1 MILIPTDMDLLVS
14 GKAGCDPETDTG
26 MGLLYL
32 KNELKRM
39 FLRVLYGIQYGTAR
53 SRMKDCSN
61 NVRCIT
67 STWFKR
73 YWALICL
80 GSREPLMAGLS
91 EMHAASLIQQDE
103 SQLSAEFIVLTDA
116 GKDVIELHLDPDSK
130 GKRYY

>member
-1 MILIPTDMDLLVS
+1 MDLLVS
-14 GKAGCDPETDTG
+14 RKAGCDPETDTG

-61 NVRCIT
+61 NTRCIT

-73 YWALICL
+73 YWGID
-80 GSREPLMAGLS
+80 LS
-91 EMHAASLIQQDE
+91 GE
-103 SQLSAEFIVLTDA
+103 SGTPYGRAERDA
-116 GKDVIELHLDPDSK
+116 CCQPDTT
-130 GKRYY
+130 R